1 MPITTRTDEPLGQP
15 QPGPASTTI
24 AGAGKGLAAGVMVL
38 TGIIVV
44 LALATLCAYVFDA
57 GPLAGLF
64 VTTVIASF
72 AVGIPLLV
80 SSVRLVALDR
90 RWWPLSIAGIVVG
103 GGGIA
108 AFALSV
114 VVLIALGVACGG
126 EGCLR

>member
-1 MPITTRTDEPLGQP
+1 MPTTTRTDEPLGQP

-44 LALATLCAYVFDA
+44 LALATLSAYVFDA
-57 GPLAGLF
+57 GPLAALF

>member
-1 MPITTRTDEPLGQP
+1 M
-15 QPGPASTTI
+15 
-24 AGAGKGLAAGVMVL
+24 
-38 TGIIVV
+38 
-44 LALATLCAYVFDA
+44 
-57 GPLAGLF
+57 
-64 VTTVIASF
+64 IASF